1 MIRPLPDTGR
11 LLRMA
16 AVATL
21 ATAALGLLA
30 GTARAQVN
38 DPKCAPHPLFT
49 PFPNAFTD
57 SNCRSAEFQEHA
69 FSIKGGGQVRKGGA
83 YLTVNYKVERDANG
97 KFPTPIA
104 VLRNHQNAIV
114 AKRGEILADNPGW
127 ITARLTEGGATWWI
141 EVRRTSGMGNDELYA
156 YSITTVRE
164 AAMEQVVQLTP
175 EAIAAEGKIAIYGIL
190 FDTDKAVI
198 KPESE
203 ATLAAMT
210 TFLRSN
216 AALNVFI
223 VGHTDMQGTLER
235 NRALSR
241 ERAAAVVAALT
252 QRGIAAARLAADGV
266 GPLVPVASNADD
278 TGRALN
284 RRVEMV
290 LR

>member
-1 MIRPLPDTGR
+1 
-11 LLRMA
+11 
-16 AVATL
+16 
-21 ATAALGLLA
+21 
-30 GTARAQVN
+30 
-38 DPKCAPHPLFT
+38 
-49 PFPNAFTD
+49 
-57 SNCRSAEFQEHA
+57 
-69 FSIKGGGQVRKGGA
+69 
-83 YLTVNYKVERDANG
+83 
-97 KFPTPIA
+97 
-104 VLRNHQNAIV
+104 
-114 AKRGEILADNPGW
+114 
-127 ITARLTEGGATWWI
+127 
-141 EVRRTSGMGNDELYA
+141 
-156 YSITTVRE
+156 
-164 AAMEQVVQLTP
+164 MEQVVELTP
-175 EAIAAEGKIAIYGIL
+175 EAIGKGIAAEGKIAIYGIL

-210 TFLRSN
+210 TYLRSN

-223 VGHTDMQGTLER
+223 VGHTDMQGAMER

-278 TGRALN
+278 KGRALN

>member
-1 MIRPLPDTGR
+1 MFTIDKTLW
-11 LLRMA
+11 MA
-16 AVATL
+16 G
-21 ATAALGLLA
+21 AALALA
-30 GTARAQVN
+30 LALTAGPAQAQAH
-38 DPKCAPHPLFT
+38 DPRCAPHPLFT

-57 SNCRSAEFQEHA
+57 GTCRSADFQEYS
-69 FSIKGGGQVRKGGA
+69 FSIKGGGEVRKGGVFQS
-83 YLTVNYKVERDANG
+83 VNYKIERDANG
-97 KFPTPIA
+97 RFPTPVA
-104 VLRNHQNAIV
+104 VLRNHRNAIV
-114 AKRGEILADNPGW
+114 AKRGEILVDNAAW

-156 YSITTVRE
+156 YAVTTVRE
-164 AAMEQVVQLTP
+164 AAMEQVVELTP
-175 EAIAAEGKIAIYGIL
+175 EAIGKGIAAEGKIAIYGIL

-210 TFLRSN
+210 TYLRSN

-223 VGHTDMQGTLER
+223 VGHTDMQGAMER

-278 TGRALN
+278 KGRALN